1 MDDANL
7 ERLSRLF
14 RAMGDPTRL
23 RILGLLAER
32 EATGQDLSDR
42 LGLTPPTISHHMARL
57 VEAGLVRVT
66 PQAQRRVYRLDL
78 DALRPSPPS
87 GDVGSAAAGD
97 QGQTEDDAKVI
108 RSFFAGER
116 LKQIP
121 AARKKRVT
129 VLRHLLDRFEPGRS
143 YPEREVNDL
152 LRVAHDDVATLR
164 RELVDYGFM
173 TREAGIYRLGEK
185 PPPRGV
191 TVAQEVGPDETAWF
205 ASLVARATSAAL
217 SDDTIE
223 GREAANKR
231 RSS

>member
-7 ERLSRLF
+7 ERLSRLY

-23 RILGLLAER
+23 RILGVLAER

-57 VEAGLVRVT
+57 VEAGLVCVT
-66 PQAQRRVYRLDL
+66 PQAQRRIYRLDL
-78 DALRPSPPS
+78 GALRPPAPTGEPAADAPDDQKPS
-87 GDVGSAAAGD
+87 
-97 QGQTEDDAKVI
+97 EDDAKAI
-108 RSFFAGER
+108 RAFFDGER

-129 VLRHLLDRFEPGRS
+129 VLRHLLHRFEPGRA

-152 LRVAHDDVATLR
+152 LRLAHDDVATLR

-173 TREAGIYRLGEK
+173 TREAGVYRLGEK
-185 PPPRGV
+185 PPPRGA

-205 ASLVARATSAAL
+205 AGLVARATRAAL
-217 SDDTIE
+217 SPRADD
-223 GREAANKR
+223 GREPDTEVG
-231 RSS
+231 

>member
-7 ERLSRLF
+7 ERLGRLY

-23 RILGLLAER
+23 RILGVLAER
-32 EATGQDLSDR
+32 EATGQDLSER
-42 LGLTPPTISHHMARL
+42 LGLTPPTISHHMAKL

-78 DALRPSPPS
+78 DALRPSATAGNAGAS
-87 GDVGSAAAGD
+87 GTSDDRSGSD
-97 QGQTEDDAKVI
+97 EDAKII
-108 RSFFAGER
+108 RSFFDGER

-129 VLRHLLDRFEPGRS
+129 VLRHLLNRFESGRA

-152 LRVAHDDVATLR
+152 LRIAHDDVATLR

-173 TREAGIYRLGEK
+173 TREAGIYRLGER
-185 PPPRGV
+185 PPPRGA
-191 TVAQEVGPDETAWF
+191 TVAQEVGADETAWF
-205 ASLVARATSAAL
+205 ADLVARATRDAL
-217 SDDTIE
+217 SRRQTPSGDADG
-223 GREAANKR
+223 GR
-231 RSS
+231 